1 MPHACKEEEI
11 MYLSKKRSISYLL
24 LITALLLFAYSLR
37 FVFHPMTENSL
48 LAISMMT
55 LRWAIQVPMTVV
67 WIVSIRRRILHTAI
81 RKMLLSVGGL
91 LLFWQLVRI
100 IKYDYVIITWPVG
113 RYCWYSFYIAMVL
126 VPLIGVFVVNH
137 IGKPEGYRS
146 PGWMKYLFIPAAFL
160 ICVVFTNDLH
170 QLVFTFPNGFEAYN
184 SGYGYGIMYII
195 VMAWFVI
202 LAMYFVIMLL
212 RKSRVPGSKH
222 FQTIPLVTAVLGSGF
237 WLCYSLGLI
246 ECDLTAIDSLII
258 ILILESAIQSGLIP
272 SNMNY
277 RELFLQSTI
286 AAQIVDSQQ
295 KIHYASASAAPIDQ
309 TLMEQAKHEAV
320 DLGDSILHA
329 QAIRGG
335 HVFWQD
341 DVKEINSLAEHLRE
355 ANELLGERYD
365 LMKAEVELKERR
377 LQAEEKSR
385 LYDRIAQ
392 EIAPQ
397 LDKAEA
403 LLQRSRKEPEQ
414 AKALLSQVCVISAYI
429 KRRANLILLGEEKTE
444 ISTRELELCLR
455 ESLDNLRLCGVI
467 TYLDCHC
474 DGQAAVKQIIAVY
487 DLFES
492 VIEQQLDQL
501 SAMMVTAESTEGS
514 VHLRIQAGCKTAV
527 DALPSFTLSG
537 GTVRCEVQDEDMII
551 EAVLGQGGV
560 QA

>member
-1 MPHACKEEEI
+1 MPHECKEEEI
-11 MYLSKKRSISYLL
+11 MYLSKKRSVSYLL

-55 LRWAIQVPMTVV
+55 MRWAIQVPMTVL
-67 WIVSIRRRILHTAI
+67 WIVSIRRRILNTSI
-81 RKMLLSVGGL
+81 RKMLLGVGGL
-91 LLFWQLVRI
+91 LLLWQLVRI
-100 IKYDYVIITWPVG
+100 IKYDYVIITEPIG
-113 RYCWYSFYIAMVL
+113 RYCWYSFYIAMIL
-126 VPLIGVFVVNH
+126 VPLIGVFVVDH

-146 PGWMKYLFIPAAFL
+146 PAWMKYLFIPALFL
-160 ICVVFTNDLH
+160 LGTVFTNDLH

-184 SGYGYGIMYII
+184 SGYGYGFMYIP
-195 VMAWFVI
+195 VMAWFFV
-202 LAMYFVIMLL
+202 LALFFVIGLMV
-212 RKSRVPGSKH
+212 KSRVPGSKR
-222 FQTIPLVTAVLGSGF
+222 FQAMPLLITIFGISF
-237 WLCYSLGLI
+237 WTCYSLGLI
-246 ECDLTAIDSLII
+246 ECDLTAVDSLII
-258 ILILESAIQSGLIP
+258 IMLLEGAIQSGLIP

-277 RELFLQSTI
+277 RELFVQSTI

-320 DLGDSILHA
+320 DLGDAILHS

-429 KRRANLILLGEEKTE
+429 KRRANLILLGEEKAE
-444 ISTRELELCLR
+444 ISARELELCLR
-455 ESLDNLRLCGVI
+455 ESLDNLRLCGAL

-474 DGQAAVKQIIAVY
+474 NGQTAVKQIIAAY

-501 SAMMVTAESTEGS
+501 SAMVITAEAAEGS

-527 DALPSFTLSG
+527 DNLPSFTLSG
-537 GTVRCEVQDEDMII
+537 GSVRCEVQDEDLII
-551 EAVLGQGGV
+551 EALLRKGGA

>member
-1 MPHACKEEEI
+1 MP
-11 MYLSKKRSISYLL
+11 LSKKRSIINLL
-24 LITALLLFAYSLR
+24 VISGLLLFAYSLR
-37 FVFHPMTENSL
+37 FVFHPMTDNSL

-67 WIVSIRRRILHTAI
+67 WIVSIRRRILNTSI
-81 RKMLLSVGGL
+81 RHMLLTVGGL
-91 LLFWQLVRI
+91 LLLWQLVRI
-100 IKYDYVIITWPVG
+100 IKYDYVIITEPIG
-113 RYCWYSFYIAMVL
+113 RYCWYSFYIAMIL
-126 VPLIGVFVVNH
+126 VPLIGVFVVDH

-146 PGWMKYLFIPAAFL
+146 PAWMKYLFIPALFL
-160 ICVVFTNDLH
+160 LGTVFTNDLH

-184 SGYGYGIMYII
+184 SGYGYGFMYIP
-195 VMAWFVI
+195 VMAWFFV
-202 LAMYFVIMLL
+202 LALFFVIGLMV
-212 RKSRVPGSKH
+212 KSRVPGSKR
-222 FQTIPLVTAVLGSGF
+222 FQAMPLLITIFGISF
-237 WLCYSLGLI
+237 WTCYSLGLI
-246 ECDLTAIDSLII
+246 ECDLTAVDSLII
-258 ILILESAIQSGLIP
+258 IMLLEGAIQSGLIP

-277 RELFLQSTI
+277 RELFVQSTI

-309 TLMEQAKHEAV
+309 TLREQAKHEAV
-320 DLGDSILHA
+320 DLGDAILHS

-444 ISTRELELCLR
+444 ISARELELCLR

-501 SAMMVTAESTEGS
+501 SAMMVTAESAEGS
-514 VHLRIQAGCKTAV
+514 IHLRIQAGCKTAV
-527 DALPSFTLSG
+527 DTLPSFTLSG
-537 GTVRCEVQDEDMII
+537 GTVCCEVQDEDMII
-551 EAVLGQGGV
+551 EASLGQGGA

>member
-1 MPHACKEEEI
+1 MPREGKEEKT
-11 MYLSKKRSISYLL
+11 MYLSKKRSVSYLL
-24 LITALLLFAYSLR
+24 LITALLLFAYCLR
-37 FVFHPMTENSL
+37 FVFHPITENSL
-48 LAISMMT
+48 LAIGMMT

-67 WIVSIRRRILHTAI
+67 WIVSIRRRILNTSI
-81 RKMLLSVGGL
+81 RHMLLTVGAL
-91 LLFWQLVRI
+91 LLLWQLVRI
-100 IKYDYVIITWPVG
+100 IKYDYVIITEPIG
-113 RYCWYSFYIAMVL
+113 RYCWYSFYIAMIL
-126 VPLIGVFVVNH
+126 VPLIGVFVVDH

-146 PGWMKYLFIPAAFL
+146 PAWMKYLFIPALFL
-160 ICVVFTNDLH
+160 LGTVFTNDLH

-184 SGYGYGIMYII
+184 SGYGYGFMYIP
-195 VMAWFVI
+195 VMAWFFV
-202 LAMYFVIMLL
+202 LALFFVIGLMV
-212 RKSRVPGSKH
+212 KSRVPGSKR
-222 FQTIPLVTAVLGSGF
+222 FQAMPLLITIFGISF
-237 WLCYSLGLI
+237 WTCYSLGLI
-246 ECDLTAIDSLII
+246 ECDLTAVDSLII
-258 ILILESAIQSGLIP
+258 IMLLEGAIQSGLIP

-277 RELFLQSTI
+277 RELFVQSTI

-295 KIHYASASAAPIDQ
+295 KIHYASASAAPIDP

-320 DLGDSILHA
+320 DLGDAILHS

-403 LLQRSRKEPEQ
+403 LLQRSREEPEQ

-429 KRRANLILLGEEKTE
+429 KRRANLILLGEEKAE
-444 ISTRELELCLR
+444 ISARELELCLR
-455 ESLDNLRLCGVI
+455 ESLDNLRLCGVL
-467 TYLDCHC
+467 TYLDCQC
-474 DGQAAVKQIIAVY
+474 KGQTAVKQIIAAY

-501 SAMMVTAESTEGS
+501 SAMMVTAESAEGS
-514 VHLRIQAGCKTAV
+514 IHLRIQAGCKTAV
-527 DALPSFTLSG
+527 EPLPSFTLSG
-537 GTVRCEVQDEDMII
+537 GSVRCEVQDEDLIV
-551 EAVLGQGGV
+551 EALLRKGGA

>member
-1 MPHACKEEEI
+1 MPHECKEEEI
-11 MYLSKKRSISYLL
+11 MYLSKKRSVSYLL

-55 LRWAIQVPMTVV
+55 LRWAIQVPMTVL
-67 WIVSIRRRILHTAI
+67 WIVSIRRRILNTSI
-81 RKMLLSVGGL
+81 RKMLLGVGGL
-91 LLFWQLVRI
+91 LLLWQLVRI
-100 IKYDYVIITWPVG
+100 IKYDYVIITEPIG
-113 RYCWYSFYIAMVL
+113 RYCWYSFYIAMIL
-126 VPLIGVFVVNH
+126 VPLIGVFVVDH

-146 PGWMKYLFIPAAFL
+146 PAWMKYLFIPALFL
-160 ICVVFTNDLH
+160 LCTVFTNDLH

-184 SGYGYGIMYII
+184 SGYGYGFMYIP
-195 VMAWFVI
+195 VMAWFFV
-202 LAMYFVIMLL
+202 LALFFVIGLMV
-212 RKSRVPGSKH
+212 KSRVPGSKR
-222 FQTIPLVTAVLGSGF
+222 FQAMPLLITIFGISF
-237 WLCYSLGLI
+237 WTCYSLGLI
-246 ECDLTAIDSLII
+246 ECDLTAVDSLII
-258 ILILESAIQSGLIP
+258 IMLLEGAIQSGLIP

-277 RELFLQSTI
+277 RELFVQSTI

-320 DLGDSILHA
+320 DLGDAILHS

-341 DVKEINSLAEHLRE
+341 DVKEINNLAEHLRE

-429 KRRANLILLGEEKTE
+429 KRRANLILLGEEKAE
-444 ISTRELELCLR
+444 ISARELELCLR
-455 ESLDNLRLCGVI
+455 ESLDNLRLCGAL

-474 DGQAAVKQIIAVY
+474 NGQTAVKQIIAAY

-501 SAMMVTAESTEGS
+501 SAMMVTAESAEGS

-527 DALPSFTLSG
+527 DILPSFTLSG
-537 GTVRCEVQDEDMII
+537 GSVRCEVQDEDLII
-551 EAVLGQGGV
+551 EAVLGKGGA

>member
-1 MPHACKEEEI
+1 
-11 MYLSKKRSISYLL
+11 MYLSKKRSVIYLL

-37 FVFHPMTENSL
+37 FVFHPLTDNSL
-48 LAISMMT
+48 LAVSMMT
-55 LRWAIQVPMTVV
+55 LRWAIQVPMTVL
-67 WIVSIRRRILHTAI
+67 WIVSIRRRILNTAI

-91 LLFWQLVRI
+91 LLFWQIVRI

-113 RYCWYSFYIAMVL
+113 RYCWYAFYIPMVL

-160 ICVVFTNDLH
+160 IGVVFTNDLH
-170 QLVFTFPNGFEAYN
+170 QLVFTFHKGFELYN
-184 SGYGYGIMYII
+184 SNYGYGFMYII

-212 RKSRVPGSKH
+212 RKSRVPGSRQ
-222 FQTIPLVTAVLGSGF
+222 FQTIPLVTAILGSVF

-277 RELFLQSTI
+277 RELFAQSTI
-286 AAQIVDSQQ
+286 AAQIVDSQ
-295 KIHYASASAAPIDQ
+295 KKVHYASVNAAPLDHAV
-309 TLMEQAKHEAV
+309 MEQAKHDAV
-320 DLGDSILHA
+320 GLGDAILHA
-329 QAIRGG
+329 QSIRGG
-335 HVFWQD
+335 YVFWQD
-341 DVKEINSLAEHLRE
+341 DVKAINDLAEHLRE
-355 ANELLGERYD
+355 ANDLLGERYD

-385 LYDRIAQ
+385 LYDRIAR

-397 LDKAEA
+397 LDKADA
-403 LLQRSRKEPEQ
+403 LLQQSREQ
-414 AKALLSQVCVISAYI
+414 PDQVNALLSQVCVISAYI
-429 KRRANLILLGEEKTE
+429 KRRANLILLGEEKAE
-444 ISTRELELCLR
+444 ISARELELCLR

-474 DGQAAVKQIIAVY
+474 DGQAAIKHIIEAY
-487 DLFES
+487 DLFEN
-492 VIEQQLDQL
+492 VMEQWLDQL
-501 SAMMVTAESTEGS
+501 SAMMVTAEAAEETIR
-514 VHLRIQAGCKTAV
+514 LRIQAGCKSAV
-527 DALPSFTLSG
+527 AALPAFTLPG
-537 GTVRCEVQDEDMII
+537 GSVHCEAQEADLII
-551 EAVLGQGGV
+551 EAILGRGGA

>member
-1 MPHACKEEEI
+1 
-11 MYLSKKRSISYLL
+11 
-24 LITALLLFAYSLR
+24 
-37 FVFHPMTENSL
+37 
-48 LAISMMT
+48 
-55 LRWAIQVPMTVV
+55 
-67 WIVSIRRRILHTAI
+67 
-81 RKMLLSVGGL
+81 VGGL
-91 LLFWQLVRI
+91 LLLWQLVRI
-100 IKYDYVIITWPVG
+100 IKYDYVIITEPIG
-113 RYCWYSFYIAMVL
+113 RYCWYSFYIAMIL
-126 VPLIGVFVVNH
+126 VPLIGVFVVDH

-146 PGWMKYLFIPAAFL
+146 PAWMKYLFIPALFL
-160 ICVVFTNDLH
+160 LGTVFTNDLH

-184 SGYGYGIMYII
+184 SGYGYGFMYIP
-195 VMAWFVI
+195 VMAWFFV
-202 LAMYFVIMLL
+202 LALFFVIGLMV
-212 RKSRVPGSKH
+212 KSRVPGSKR
-222 FQTIPLVTAVLGSGF
+222 FQAMPLLITIFGISF
-237 WLCYSLGLI
+237 WTCYSLGLI
-246 ECDLTAIDSLII
+246 ECDLTAVDSLII
-258 ILILESAIQSGLIP
+258 IMLLEGAIQSGLIP

-277 RELFLQSTI
+277 RELFVQSTI

-320 DLGDSILHA
+320 DLGDAILHS

-385 LYDRIAQ
+385 LYDRIAR

-501 SAMMVTAESTEGS
+501 SAMMVTAESAEGS
-514 VHLRIQAGCKTAV
+514 IHLRIQAGCKTAV
-527 DALPSFTLSG
+527 DTLPSFTLSG
-537 GTVRCEVQDEDMII
+537 GTVRCEVQDEDLII
-551 EAVLGQGGV
+551 EAVLGQGGA